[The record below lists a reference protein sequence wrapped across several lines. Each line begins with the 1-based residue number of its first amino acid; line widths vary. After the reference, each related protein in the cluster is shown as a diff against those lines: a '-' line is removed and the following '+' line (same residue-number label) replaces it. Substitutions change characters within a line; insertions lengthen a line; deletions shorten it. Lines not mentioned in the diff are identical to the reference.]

1 MQQEPP
7 KKYTAY
13 HLHPRVGTTGLQTAA
28 RVHEEMGRDK
38 WEQKEVGCEGCYP
51 DGADSTCAGLF
62 SFFPSRLRTASHQPI
77 AVFLET
83 VLVSGRSTQLHRSG
97 VSQQLEM
104 R

>member
-13 HLHPRVGTTGLQTAA
+13 HPHPRVGTTGLQTAA
-28 RVHEEMGRDK
+28 RVHKEMGWNK

-62 SFFPSRLRTASHQPI
+62 SFFPSRLRAASHP
-77 AVFLET
+77 ATEVFLET
-83 VLVSGRSTQLHRSG
+83 VVVSGSSTQPHIPG

>member
-13 HLHPRVGTTGLQTAA
+13 HLYPRVGTGLQTAA
-28 RVHEEMGRDK
+28 RVHEEMGWDK

-62 SFFPSRLRTASHQPI
+62 SFFPSRLRTASHQPTE
-77 AVFLET
+77 VFLET